1 MRAFVALGSNLG
13 DRPANLRAASHALD
27 TLAHTR
33 VTAQSAIHETV
44 ALLPP
49 EDPTPQPAYLNSVIE
64 LETQL
69 SAEVLH
75 AELKAIE
82 TRLGRTSSTRWAP
95 RLIDLDLLFIGD
107 QVVSS
112 PGLTLPHP
120 RLHERR
126 FVLEPM
132 VELAPDFRHP
142 LLQASMRQLLNAL
155 S

>member
-27 TLAHTR
+27 ALTHTK
-33 VTAQSAIHETV
+33 VTAQSAIHETTAV
-44 ALLPP
+44 LPA

-64 LETQL
+64 LETEL
-69 SAEVLH
+69 SAEGLH

-95 RLIDLDLLFIGD
+95 RVIDLDLLFVGD
-107 QVVSS
+107 QVVST
-112 PGLTLPHP
+112 PALTVPHP

-132 VELAPDFRHP
+132 VELAPEFQHP
-142 LLQASMRQLLNAL
+142 VLLRSMRQLLNAL
-155 S
+155 